1 MPVFENKVTVESDVK
16 RHVGSR
22 RQPSSSTGTGS
33 TNICRQ
39 SFYGGQDVATDHRP
53 DSVFWRKHAVC
64 SHQTALTELDEK
76 QIHLQI
82 SE

>member
-16 RHVGSR
+16 RHVGTR

-53 DSVFWRKHAVC
+53 DSVFWRKHGVLSPDSTDRDRGETDPLAN
-64 SHQTALTELDEK
+64 L
-76 QIHLQI
+76 
-82 SE
+82 